1 MKVSRTQNAPMMD
14 EVVVDK
20 KTTLSGLEDP
30 KGTGIITDAW
40 QDRQG

>member
-1 MKVSRTQNAPMMD
+1 MD

-20 KTTLSGLEDP
+20 TTLSRLEDP